1 MATNVLTNIA
11 SYFGVMTLPLT
22 PFLPQHGGLIVA
34 HPLNNF
40 KEKSLPN
47 KSYLLNL
54 TINRFGVAD
63 VTDPMVQPTT
73 QLIFTLDN
81 SPLLQFVTDAQQRFT
96 FFPFN
101 NFIKVS
107 TAPEF
112 VVADNLIVTNFSFD
126 KNIIITP
133 SSTINVYFYND
144 ESIVSVDL
152 LKGYT
157 FDYRF
162 TYIPIT

>member
-11 SYFGVMTLPLT
+11 SFFGPMTLVFP

-54 TINRFGVAD
+54 TVNRFGIGD
-63 VTDPMVQPTT
+63 VTDAIVQPTT

-81 SPLLQFVTDAQQRFT
+81 SPLLQFTVDAQQRFT

-112 VVADNLIVTNFSFD
+112 VDADNLIVNTFTFD

-152 LKGYT
+152 QKSYT